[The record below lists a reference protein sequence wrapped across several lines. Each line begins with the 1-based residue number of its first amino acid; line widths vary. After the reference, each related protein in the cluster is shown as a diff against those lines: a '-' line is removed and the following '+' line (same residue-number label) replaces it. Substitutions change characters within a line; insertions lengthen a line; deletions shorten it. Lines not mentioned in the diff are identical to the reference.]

1 MTKDPLTTSLTDA
14 LATGAEAGL
23 PVPDT
28 ATPMVSRSL
37 RLPLEVDQAV
47 RVAAEARGLPAT
59 TLMREFIEAGLAE
72 LTEDTAL
79 VPLAEVR
86 RVLATLA
93 ARHPAA

>member
-1 MTKDPLTTSLTDA
+1 MTQDPLNTSLADA
-14 LATGAEAGL
+14 LAAGDEAGL

-37 RLPLEVDQAV
+37 RLPLELDQAV
-47 RVAAEARGLPAT
+47 RVAAEARGMAAT

-72 LTEDTAL
+72 ITEETAL

-86 RVLATLA
+86 RLLASLAT
-93 ARHPAA
+93 RHPAA